1 MIQTT
6 WLLVINFS
14 YCMGLFEIEYFAD
27 ECNNFYKQ
35 FCLMPEIYSHPFYLF
50 FLDTV
55 EIVIDM
61 RPAEA
66 EGRKKV
72 TTS

>member
-1 MIQTT
+1 
-6 WLLVINFS
+6 
-14 YCMGLFEIEYFAD
+14 
-27 ECNNFYKQ
+27 
-35 FCLMPEIYSHPFYLF
+35 MPEIYSHPFYLF
-50 FLDTV
+50 SLDTV
-55 EIVIDM
+55 EIEIDM